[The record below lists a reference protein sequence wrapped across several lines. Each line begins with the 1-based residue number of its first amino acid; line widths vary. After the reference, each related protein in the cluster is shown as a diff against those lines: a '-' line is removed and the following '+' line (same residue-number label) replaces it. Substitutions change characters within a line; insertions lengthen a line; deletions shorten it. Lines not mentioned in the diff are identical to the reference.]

1 MIETVIVTFVLMFL
15 GFVLGVWISGVFH
28 RSVMREFLNEMGYD
42 TPEKL
47 RELHDKIAQRIA
59 DDTAEYTA
67 EIAAGKPVIKIRL
80 EQHQGVIF
88 AYREDDSTFIGQGNT
103 KEDLIASIMHRIR
116 GCRVEITNGE
126 LLRENNS

>member
-15 GFVLGVWISGVFH
+15 GFCIGLWISGAFH
-28 RSVMREFLNEMGYD
+28 RAIMREFLREFGYD

-59 DDTAEYTA
+59 DDDHVDHT
-67 EIAAGKPVIKIRL
+67 GKPVIKIRL

-116 GCRVEITNGE
+116 GCTVEIVNGE
-126 LLRENNS
+126 LLRENNGQTG